1 MRNGRLNHSD
11 IIFCSKMNT
20 AFDTVEEET
29 AFTIHNCID
38 FYEFCE
44 KKKQPQYQIDL
55 PLLVNELRLNVR
67 LFANQMYKYGF
78 EIVSLQGTLRNLF
91 FLQRKAP
98 EKPNA

>member
-1 MRNGRLNHSD
+1 MKNGRLNHND

-29 AFTIHNCID
+29 AFTIQNCIN

-44 KKKQPQYQIDL
+44 KKRQPQYQIDL

-67 LFANQMYKYGF
+67 VFANLIHKYGF
-78 EIVSLQGTLRNLF
+78 EIVPLQGTLRNLF
-91 FLQRKAP
+91 FLQRTTT
-98 EKPNA
+98 EKKNA